1 MSVKNRPGDS
11 VKMVQEQW
19 KLGDKSGI
27 MLTSINRFRK
37 SKKVSSMK
45 KKRNPNST
53 PFKDFWRLANAQDLL
68 SRAGTLMMRKSP
80 RATIWTAGITSS
92 GYLSSYLGLPGFT
105 GLQAI
110 VAPFVVGGG
119 LLGIGAGIKYIPR
132 TLSGRL
138 RMIAE
143 ANDLNLMED
152 YRKSQ
157 VDEHLNVLWDKVFRY
172 ESNIRYSRDEAA
184 AERNRI
190 IADKEYIKAGI
201 SRWDKGMLERLGAKN
216 DEDID
221 SIVTAIMT
229 ARPLSD
235 DMEKS
240 REGYIISSLYA
251 LKNALPQSSQ
261 AKEIGFRLNLYEDA
275 RDGAYFDRSDVKLFE
290 QYMGNMTLTDIKAEV
305 GLGRTA
311 SIRQLPKKASWS
323 FWFSLVTR
331 KIAASAGRA
340 VKQLNESCNT
350 NLFNSQVL
358 LWPGEESA
366 KWLAD
371 FPGAKEKVLELR
383 KSIIHGTLGD
393 SYENAAMVLDRMLLP
408 CFEFATD
415 LRMRY
420 DLEYCDGSLDYIDED
435 KKSAIKN
442 NCLSDLEAY
451 GYRQKDIA
459 RAQQYVKNAA
469 DALSSFMDYLDT
481 TEHRGLFD
489 DKPALRAVKTAFHI
503 NKNQLRSM
511 FRDKN
516 SAAFR
521 AEIDREIEKA
531 AAQKELYSDRLIG
544 LRLHH
549 QLTMLQ
555 IRGYKELAKRLAY
568 SQ

>member
-1 MSVKNRPGDS
+1 
-11 VKMVQEQW
+11 
-19 KLGDKSGI
+19 
-27 MLTSINRFRK
+27 
-37 SKKVSSMK
+37 MK
-45 KKRNPNST
+45 KQRNPNST

-119 LLGIGAGIKYIPR
+119 LLGVGASIKYIPR

-157 VDEHLNVLWDKVFRY
+157 VTEHLNVLWDKVFRY
-172 ESNIRYSRDEAA
+172 ESDIRYSRDEAE

-201 SRWDKGMLERLGAKN
+201 SGWDKGVLDRLGAKN

-235 DMEKS
+235 NMEKS
-240 REGYIISSLYA
+240 REGYLISSLYA
-251 LKNALPQSSQ
+251 LKHALPQSSQ
-261 AKEIGFRLNLYEDA
+261 AKEVGFRLNLYEDA
-275 RDGAYFDRSDVKLFE
+275 RDGAYFDESDIKLFE

-305 GLGRTA
+305 GLGRMA
-311 SIRQLPKKASWS
+311 SIRQLPKKLSWS
-323 FWFSLVTR
+323 FWFNLVIR
-331 KIAASAGRA
+331 RIAAGTGRA
-340 VKQLNESCNT
+340 VKHLNENYST

-358 LWPGEESA
+358 LWPGEEDA
-366 KWLAD
+366 QWLAD
-371 FPGAKEKVLELR
+371 YPGAREQVLKLR
-383 KSIIHGTLGD
+383 KSIIRGTLGD
-393 SYENAAMVLDRMLLP
+393 NYENAAMVLDRMLLP

-420 DLEYCDGSLDYIDED
+420 DHEYCDGSLDYQSED
-435 KKSAIKN
+435 KKSTIKN
-442 NCLSDLEAY
+442 NCLSDLETY
-451 GYRQKDIA
+451 GYSQKDIA
-459 RAQQYVKNAA
+459 RAQQYAKNAA
-469 DALSSFMDYLDT
+469 DALSSFMDYLDAT
-481 TEHRGLFD
+481 GHRRLFE
-489 DKPALRAVKTAFHI
+489 DKLALRAVKTAFHI
-503 NKNQLRSM
+503 NKNQLRRM
-511 FRDKN
+511 FQDKN
-516 SAAFR
+516 SAAHR
-521 AEIDREIEKA
+521 AEIDHEIEKA
-531 AAQKELYSDRLIG
+531 AAQKELYCDRLIG

-549 QLTMLQ
+549 QLTILQ
-555 IRGYKELAKRLAY
+555 IHGYKDLAKRLAY
-568 SQ
+568 AQ